1 MPDYEKRFTDEAK
14 KAFVGKTVANVR
26 YMSETEANKTG
37 FNRRAMIIEF
47 DDGTYIFPSMDDEG
61 NDAGAI
67 FGGKY
72 DTNEDY
78 CFPVF

>member
-1 MPDYEKRFTDEAK
+1 MNDHEQRFTDEAK
-14 KAFVGKTVANVR
+14 KALVGKTVANVR
-26 YMSETEANKTG
+26 YMTEMEANKTG
-37 FNRRAMIIEF
+37 FNRRALIIEF
-47 DDGTYIFPSMDDEG
+47 DDGTYIFPSQDDEG

-72 DTNEDY
+72 GTKEDY